1 MLLYSSGQLPMPF
14 NKATILREWDYHCIK
29 RSVSRTIVLD
39 DFCFEGSV
47 VRWYA
52 VEVNFHIW
60 INNLTTKQKINAF
73 SQKKINSWAT
83 TSLPMYQNTS
93 FELTEKPSKRRHI
106 WILSYLAFCA
116 RFAFGISRLWKLLG
130 RNHLKNKKSKSPLNV
145 LKKNS
150 SLLLITVIFDHSES
164 AGPVSR
170 KSRELFGPEKPF
182 LKLPPAYSVKPVFW
196 YVVKG
201 ILFKITA
208 KFRASRRLCS
218 EDTKGI
224 MSPEMHPKSF
234 GTFEKRAPDQRIH
247 TIFSLSPINTTL
259 AHNDEKAGHDWC
271 VAPNFLWPFYYSHR
285 LTGWLH
291 DRIERLLDVE
301 RRVQSVIHSARPIGS
316 S

>member
-1 MLLYSSGQLPMPF
+1 MVTHSGPKVLWISYSHRSSTFYQVLLYSSGQLPMPL

-39 DFCFEGSV
+39 DFCFEGGV
-47 VRWYA
+47 VRWYT

-60 INNLTTKQKINAF
+60 INNLKTKQKINTF

-93 FELTEKPSKRRHI
+93 FELTEKPSKRKHI

-130 RNHLKNKKSKSPLNV
+130 RNHLKNTKSKSPLNV

-164 AGPVSR
+164 AD
-170 KSRELFGPEKPF
+170 
-182 LKLPPAYSVKPVFW
+182 Y
-196 YVVKG
+196 
-201 ILFKITA
+201 
-208 KFRASRRLCS
+208 
-218 EDTKGI
+218 
-224 MSPEMHPKSF
+224 
-234 GTFEKRAPDQRIH
+234 RIH

-285 LTGWLH
+285 LTGCLH
-291 DRIERLLDVE
+291 DRIVRFPDVE
-301 RRVQSVIHSARPIGS
+301 RSVQSVLHSTKWLFMKQNRECHDWVR
-316 S
+316 

>member
-1 MLLYSSGQLPMPF
+1 MLLYSSGQLPMPL

-47 VRWYA
+47 VRWYT

-60 INNLTTKQKINAF
+60 INNLKTKQKINTF

-93 FELTEKPSKRRHI
+93 FELTEKPSKRKHI

-164 AGPVSR
+164 AD
-170 KSRELFGPEKPF
+170 
-182 LKLPPAYSVKPVFW
+182 Y
-196 YVVKG
+196 
-201 ILFKITA
+201 
-208 KFRASRRLCS
+208 
-218 EDTKGI
+218 
-224 MSPEMHPKSF
+224 
-234 GTFEKRAPDQRIH
+234 RIH

-285 LTGWLH
+285 LTGCLY
-291 DRIERLLDVE
+291 DRIERLFDVE
-301 RRVQSVIHSARPIGS
+301 RRVQSVIHSARPSGS